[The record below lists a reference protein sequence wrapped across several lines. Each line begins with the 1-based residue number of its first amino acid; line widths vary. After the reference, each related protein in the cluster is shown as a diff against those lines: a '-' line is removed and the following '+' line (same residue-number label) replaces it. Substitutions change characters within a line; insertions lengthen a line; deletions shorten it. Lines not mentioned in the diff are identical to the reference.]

1 MNNSTEISIFQLLQ
15 SKSDSEIISLCQQ
28 SVSLFITL
36 CIGFKIFDLSG
47 FVNSVKIK
55 REAAAKK
62 QRKKEYLKMK
72 KIFEA
77 VKNDEDIESI
87 NLSESEEKDE
97 EKEDDY
103 ADAGVIKIARKKKKK
118 KYTESEQQV

>member
-1 MNNSTEISIFQLLQ
+1 MNNSTEISIFQMLQ

-77 VKNDEDIESI
+77 DKNDEDIESI
-87 NLSESEEKDE
+87 NLSSESEEKEE
-97 EKEDDY
+97 EKED

>member
-47 FVNSVKIK
+47 FLQSVKLK
-55 REAAAKK
+55 REKTRKA
-62 QRKKEYLKMK
+62 QQKKEYDRLKTLFIAMK
-72 KIFEA
+72 E
-77 VKNDEDIESI
+77 NQDIESI
-87 NLSESEEKDE
+87 NLSSSGEEKDE
-97 EKEDDY
+97 EKED

-118 KYTESEQQV
+118 KYTESEIHV

>member
-15 SKSDSEIISLCQQ
+15 NKSDSEIISLCQQ

-47 FVNSVKIK
+47 FLESVKKK
-55 REAAAKK
+55 RELNAKK
-62 QRKKEYLKMK
+62 QRKKEYIKMK
-72 KIFEA
+72 KIFES

-87 NLSESEEKDE
+87 NFSSESEEKEE
-97 EKEDDY
+97 EKED

-118 KYTESEQQV
+118 KYTVSEQEV

>member
-1 MNNSTEISIFQLLQ
+1 MNNSTTELTIFQMLQ

-47 FVNSVKIK
+47 FLQSVKLK
-55 REAAAKK
+55 REKTRKA
-62 QRKKEYLKMK
+62 QQKKEYDRLKTLFIAMK
-72 KIFEA
+72 E
-77 VKNDEDIESI
+77 NQDIESI
-87 NLSESEEKDE
+87 NLSSAEEE
-97 EKEDDY
+97 EKEDKED
-103 ADAGVIKIARKKKKK
+103 ADAGVIRIARKKKKK